1 MACIANPRRSTMTRR
16 PTTFRALAR
25 FALAAG
31 ACAAAAA
38 LWAGNRPEQGLLL
51 DAQTWQDEVVTASTG
66 PWPENGW
73 YRLVVQDKGV
83 DVRAVKPGERGMQP
97 ADALFFRMK
106 DTELTPGLR
115 PSYRHLEVLET
126 PRLGRHHELA
136 MGGMR
141 FSLRV
146 EEVAAGVQYAVGYG
160 GQTYTYLL
168 GPQGARTSVRAVAD
182 LDGDRRPDFLVE
194 VEDQAT
200 FLLLSTRAQPGPN
213 LPTAELPAHGC

>member
-1 MACIANPRRSTMTRR
+1 MTCR

-25 FALAAG
+25 FALAVG

-38 LWAGNRPEQGLLL
+38 LWAGSRPEQGLLL
-51 DAQTWQDEVVTASTG
+51 DAQTWQDEVASASTG
-66 PWPENGW
+66 PWPGNGW
-73 YRLVVQDKGV
+73 YRLVVQEQGV
-83 DVRAVKPGERGMQP
+83 DVRAVKPTERGMQP
-97 ADALFFRMK
+97 ADALYFRMK
-106 DTELTPGLR
+106 DTALKAGLR

-146 EEVAAGVQYAVGYG
+146 EEVAAGVQYAVGYEG
-160 GQTYTYLL
+160 RTYTYLL